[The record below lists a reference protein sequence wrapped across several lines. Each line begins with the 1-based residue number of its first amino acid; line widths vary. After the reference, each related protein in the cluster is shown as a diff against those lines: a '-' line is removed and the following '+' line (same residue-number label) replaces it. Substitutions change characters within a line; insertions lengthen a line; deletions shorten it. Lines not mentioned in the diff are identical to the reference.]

1 MKSSVVLVSAMVV
14 SLGLLCGCNPKPG
27 TLVDHVPSPP
37 PPKEL
42 APLPDINDYH
52 NPPKPKTLERE
63 SAAKDRAGP
72 KAPNPEWAAGKPGKW
87 THIILHHSAGDVGDA
102 ALFDRAHRR
111 RGWDELGYHFVID
124 NGGNDGL
131 VEVGSRWKKQKHGAH
146 CRVDKNDDNYWNE
159 HGIGIC
165 LVGNF
170 NGRAPSEKQMQS
182 AARLVARLMADC
194 NIPLKNIL
202 GHGQVPGASTDCP
215 GKSFP
220 YRDLFRR
227 IAELQGK

>member
-1 MKSSVVLVSAMVV
+1 MLSRVFIVCSCLFVLAGCAYNDEPMPQIVYDYTLNNSVSPAIFEPAETHVDIGENIPAGWLPPSYLENKKRWRWIVIHHSFPMVY
-14 SLGLLCGCNPKPG
+14 G
-27 TLVDHVPSPP
+27 
-37 PPKEL
+37 
-42 APLPDINDYH
+42 
-52 NPPKPKTLERE
+52 
-63 SAAKDRAGP
+63 SAADIDR
-72 KAPNPEWAAGKPGKW
+72 
-87 THIILHHSAGDVGDA
+87 LHRKRG
-102 ALFDRAHRR
+102 FD
-111 RGWDELGYHFVID
+111 GLGYHFVID

-131 VEVGSRWKKQKHGAH
+131 VEVGSRWEKQKHGAH